1 LHSAIFSIPAL
12 PGEQNNFLHSLD
24 FFIAQQIE
32 CSLAPLPKTKIF
44 KKKSPYYDITFN
56 MKVLTNII
64 DYTVSQLNKSIKN
77 IIESSF
83 LTLRVTGEVSQ
94 VTKHSSGHIYFTLKD
109 QESSLSAVCWR
120 SNVNKLKIKIEEG
133 SSVVIIGRITT
144 YSPQSKYQ
152 LIVEQV
158 EYQGEG
164 ILLKVLEERK
174 KMLSKEGLFDEDKKK
189 KIPPFPTSI
198 GVITSESGAVF
209 SDIIHR
215 IKERFPLEII
225 LFPVKVQGE
234 SSATEICGALD
245 FFNNSKKNNFNK
257 PDVIIIA
264 RGGGSLEDLMA
275 FNEEKVV
282 RKIFSISIPIVSAVG
297 HETDITLC
305 DFVSDLRAP
314 TPTAAAEIIVPER
327 KEILKSFDQKL
338 LYLKKIVSSILEKK
352 QNEITILRNRLPDL
366 KARVNNYFQSLDFF
380 EQKLI
385 TEIKNTIS
393 EKKISFIQNSGKLN
407 LEIFFN
413 NFKVLKE
420 KISFL
425 TVNLSKQVANLL
437 NTKKQFLNSSI
448 KHLDILS
455 YKETL
460 RRGFAVVKNKN
471 KIIKS
476 ATQVNMGDNLS
487 VEFFNDEMR
496 VKKIK

>member
-1 LHSAIFSIPAL
+1 
-12 PGEQNNFLHSLD
+12 
-24 FFIAQQIE
+24 
-32 CSLAPLPKTKIF
+32 
-44 KKKSPYYDITFN
+44 
-56 MKVLTNII
+56 MKVLSNIV
-64 DYTVSQLNKSIKN
+64 DYTVTQLNKSIKN

-83 LTLRVTGEVSQ
+83 LTLRVVGEVSQ
-94 VTKHSSGHIYFTLKD
+94 VKKHSSGHIYFTLKD
-109 QESSLSAVCWR
+109 QESSLSAICWR
-120 SNVNKLKIKIEEG
+120 SNVNKLNVKIEEG

-164 ILLKVLEERK
+164 LLLKVLEDRK

-189 KIPPFPTSI
+189 KITPFPSSI

-215 IKERFPLEII
+215 IRERFPLEII
-225 LFPVKVQGE
+225 LYPVKVQGE
-234 SSATEICGALD
+234 SSATEICNALD
-245 FFNNSKKNNFNK
+245 YFDNCKKK
-257 PDVIIIA
+257 KIDQPDVIIIA
-264 RGGGSLEDLMA
+264 RGGGSLEDLMP
-275 FNEEKVV
+275 FNEEKLV
-282 RKIFSISIPIVSAVG
+282 RKIFSCSIPIVSAVG

-327 KEILKSFDQKL
+327 KEILIRFDQKF
-338 LYLKKIVSSILEKK
+338 LYLKKIMSSFLEKK
-352 QNEITILRNRLPDL
+352 KNEITILRNRLPDL
-366 KARVNNYFQSLDFF
+366 KTRVNNYFQSLDFF

-385 TEIKNTIS
+385 NEIKNKLS
-393 EKKISFIQNSGKLN
+393 EKKISFIENSRKLN
-407 LEIFFN
+407 LEIFFK
-413 NFKVLKE
+413 NFEVLKE
-420 KISFL
+420 KIIL
-425 TVNLSKQVANLL
+425 LNENLSKQVANLL
-437 NTKKQFLNSSI
+437 NTKKMYLNTST

-471 KIIKS
+471 VIIKNS
-476 ATQVNMGDNLS
+476 TQVLVGDHLS
-487 VEFFNDEMR
+487 VEFFKDEMK

>member
-1 LHSAIFSIPAL
+1 
-12 PGEQNNFLHSLD
+12 
-24 FFIAQQIE
+24 
-32 CSLAPLPKTKIF
+32 
-44 KKKSPYYDITFN
+44 
-56 MKVLTNII
+56 MKVLSNII
-64 DYTVSQLNKSIKN
+64 DYTVTQLNKSIKN

-83 LTLRVTGEVSQ
+83 STLRVVGEVSQ
-94 VTKHSSGHIYFTLKD
+94 VKKHSSGHIYFTLKD
-109 QESSLSAVCWR
+109 QESSLSAICWR
-120 SNVNKLKIKIEEG
+120 SNVNKLNVKIEEG
-133 SSVVIIGRITT
+133 SSVVIIGRVTT

-164 ILLKVLEERK
+164 LLLKVLEDRK

-189 KIPPFPTSI
+189 KIITFPSSI

-209 SDIIHR
+209 SDIVHR
-215 IKERFPLEII
+215 INDRFPLEII
-225 LFPVKVQGE
+225 LYPVKVQGE
-234 SSATEICGALD
+234 SSATEICNALNY
-245 FFNNSKKNNFNK
+245 FENYQNNNFDK

-264 RGGGSLEDLMA
+264 RGGGSLEDLMP
-275 FNEEKVV
+275 FNEEKLV
-282 RKIFSISIPIVSAVG
+282 RKIFSCSIPIVSAVG

-314 TPTAAAEIIVPER
+314 TPSAAAEIIVPER
-327 KEILKSFDQKL
+327 NEILIRFDQKI
-338 LYLKKIVSSILEKK
+338 LYLKKIMASFLEKK
-352 QNEITILRNRLPDL
+352 KNEVSILKNKLPDL
-366 KARVNNYFQSLDFF
+366 KNKVNTYFQSLDFF

-393 EKKISFIQNSGKLN
+393 EKKMSFIENSGKLK
-407 LEIFFN
+407 LEVFFN
-413 NFKVLKE
+413 NFRVLKE

-425 TVNLSKQVANLL
+425 KVNLSKQVANLL
-437 NTKKQFLNSSI
+437 HTKKQFLNSSI

-455 YKETL
+455 YKETI

-476 ATQVNMGDNLS
+476 TTQVTVGDDLS
-487 VEFFNDEMR
+487 IEFFNDEMR

>member
-1 LHSAIFSIPAL
+1 
-12 PGEQNNFLHSLD
+12 
-24 FFIAQQIE
+24 
-32 CSLAPLPKTKIF
+32 
-44 KKKSPYYDITFN
+44 

-64 DYTVSQLNKSIKN
+64 DYTVTQLNKSIKN

-83 LTLRVTGEVSQ
+83 STLRVAGEISQ
-94 VTKHSSGHIYFTLKD
+94 VKKHSSGHIYFTLKD
-109 QESSLSAVCWR
+109 KESSLSAVCWR
-120 SNVNKLKIKIEEG
+120 SNVNKLKVKIEEG
-133 SSVVIIGRITT
+133 FSVVIVGRITT

-164 ILLKVLEERK
+164 VLLKVLEDRK

-189 KIPPFPTSI
+189 KIPTFPSSI

-215 IKERFPLEII
+215 IKERFPIQII
-225 LFPVKVQGE
+225 LYPVRVQGE

-245 FFNNSKKNNFNK
+245 FFNNSKKNNFEK
-257 PDVIIIA
+257 PDVVIIA

-275 FNEEKVV
+275 FNEEKLV
-282 RKIFSISIPIVSAVG
+282 RKIFSCSIPIVSAVG

-314 TPTAAAEIIVPER
+314 TPSAAAEIIVPER
-327 KEILKSFDQKL
+327 KEILISLDQKSV
-338 LYLKKIVSSILEKK
+338 YLKKIMSSFLEKK
-352 QNEITILRNRLPDL
+352 LNEITILGNRIPDL
-366 KARVNNYFQSLDFF
+366 IARVNNYFQSLDFF
-380 EQKLI
+380 EQKII

-393 EKKISFIQNSGKLN
+393 EKKISFIENSGKLN

-413 NFKVLKE
+413 NSKALKE

-425 TVNLSKQVANLL
+425 TLNLSKQVSNLL
-437 NTKKQFLNSSI
+437 NAKKQFLNSSS

-460 RRGFAVVKNKN
+460 RRGFAVVKNKD

-476 ATQVNMGDNLS
+476 ATQVSVRDDLS